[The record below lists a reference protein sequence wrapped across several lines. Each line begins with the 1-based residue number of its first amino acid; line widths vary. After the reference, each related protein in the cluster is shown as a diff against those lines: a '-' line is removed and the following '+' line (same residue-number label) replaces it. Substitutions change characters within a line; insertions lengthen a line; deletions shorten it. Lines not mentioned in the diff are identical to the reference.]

1 MYMSKKIHAK
11 SQDKATSINKCRV
24 GGSEITQKAILFLYT
39 SNEPLKKKSRKAVSF
54 AVVSKRIKC
63 QGVN

>member
-1 MYMSKKIHAK
+1 MSKKIHAK
-11 SQDKATSINKCRV
+11 SQDKATTSINKCRV
-24 GGSEITQKAILFLYT
+24 GGSEITQKAILFLYI

-54 AVVSKRIKC
+54 AVVSKGIKC